1 MLYKTT
7 VSLHRASRNFSSFHV
22 NPLFFSNLVP
32 LITPLAAC
40 GNEGA
45 HSKRP
50 SPHFPSLSH
59 RTSRFRLTCIWYFC
73 WCIIIGGG
81 GNRCRIYKSNG
92 PHIEIA
98 ILHVRPFFC
107 VCREGQPIVRHGGIC
122 IPFLLV
128 GKKKNGVEEGGKKF
142 FLLLPYRPFWQ
153 FCLNRPQSMQS
164 KQTVLC
170 PGISQFSL
178 FLNNY
183 VR

>member
-1 MLYKTT
+1 MKALTPSGLAPI
-7 VSLHRASRNFSSFHV
+7 SLLSPIV
-22 NPLFFSNLVP
+22 LVGSGWP
-32 LITPLAAC
+32 AFGIFAVVLL
-40 GNEGA
+40 
-45 HSKRP
+45 
-50 SPHFPSLSH
+50 L
-59 RTSRFRLTCIWYFC
+59 
-73 WCIIIGGG
+73 GGG

-170 PGISQFSL
+170 PGIFQFSL